1 MGIVVESIADTN
13 EALITR
19 TAPSGGGDGAR
30 CELAFANGEFLHC
43 ISSFPSFHTRV
54 ARLTGTARRAPARRG
69 EGNFGGGDSAT
80 TGVDS
85 ASGGGGGGGGASSR
99 DMDSA
104 AGRFLMRE
112 RRRDKLEFRHQT
124 HASARANTHGVD
136 DSPLSL
142 SFYSG
147 NAFLATI
154 RRYGR
159 SIILHF
165 SGCVSLFLVMIV
177 SFPRQPF
184 ESSKSARP

>member
-85 ASGGGGGGGGASSR
+85 ASGGGGGGGGASSM

-104 AGRFLMRE
+104 AGRC
-112 RRRDKLEFRHQT
+112 RRFAPVPEFWQCVL
-124 HASARANTHGVD
+124 ARRFD
-136 DSPLSL
+136 DTDDPSSSTSL
-142 SFYSG
+142 
-147 NAFLATI
+147 
-154 RRYGR
+154 
-159 SIILHF
+159 
-165 SGCVSLFLVMIV
+165 VV
-177 SFPRQPF
+177 FPYF
-184 ESSKSARP
+184 WL